1 MTRHHAPIWLCTM
14 SLKGKKVLM
23 LVDDGYE
30 DLEFWYPKIR
40 LTEEGV
46 DVIVAGKKQGVY
58 LSKHGYEARV
68 DIKASEVKPEE
79 FDGVIIPGGVGCPD
93 KLRRHREVLDIVK
106 KVNENGKVVAAIC
119 HGPWVLISA
128 GVVNG
133 RQATSYFSIRDDMV
147 NAGVKYRDHSAV
159 VDGNLVTS
167 RRPDDLPDFCKA
179 IINLLKT

>member
-1 MTRHHAPIWLCTM
+1 M
-14 SLKGKKVLM
+14 SLKGKKVLIF
-23 LVDDGYE
+23 VDDGYE

-40 LTEEGV
+40 LMEEGAE
-46 DVIVAGKKQGVY
+46 ITVAGKQEAVY

-79 FDGVIIPGGVGCPD
+79 FDAVVIPGGVRCPD
-93 KLRRHREVLDIVK
+93 RLRRHREVLDIVK
-106 KVNENGKVVAAIC
+106 KMDEDGKVVASIC

-128 GVVNG
+128 GVVKG
-133 RQATSYFSIRDDMV
+133 REATSYFSIRDDMV
-147 NAGVKYRDHSAV
+147 NAGVNYKDQSVV

-179 IINLLKT
+179 IINLLQA